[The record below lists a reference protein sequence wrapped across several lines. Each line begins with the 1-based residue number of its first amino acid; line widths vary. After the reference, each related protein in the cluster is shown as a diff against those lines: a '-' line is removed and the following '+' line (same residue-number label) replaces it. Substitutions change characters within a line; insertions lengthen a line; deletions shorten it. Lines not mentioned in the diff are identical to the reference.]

1 MKLSV
6 TKHNSLRGYLA
17 GFFTSLLLTLAAF
30 GMVLYDPQLESSVL
44 VGILA
49 LLAIIQI
56 VGQVYFFLH
65 INTSP
70 KQLWNLL
77 PLIYTLII
85 VVMLVGGTL
94 WIMHNANQHMM
105 SGMDP

>member
-1 MKLSV
+1 MKIANIEHSP
-6 TKHNSLRGYLA
+6 LRSYLI
-17 GFFTSLLLTLAAF
+17 GFFSSLFLTLVAF
-30 GMVLYDPQLESSVL
+30 WLVLYGPPLESSVL
-44 VGILA
+44 FSILA

-56 VGQVYFFLH
+56 VIQIYFFLH

-70 KQLWNLL
+70 NQLWNLL

-85 VVMLVGGTL
+85 VIILVGGTL

-105 SGMDP
+105 SGMD